1 MRTNDI
7 VNYADDTTPYSCAND
22 IPTAI
27 SELQAQQKKGFCK
40 LFANTLKNIC
50 IGIHFNGSFWHT
62 VCSLNRIMN
71 CLAGIFREY
80 FPKFSEKRFY
90 ETVSNRLHVFHNQ
103 SIFSVQA
110 KDTLCPHVTIWF
122 V

>member
-7 VNYADDTTPYSCAND
+7 VNYADDTTPYSCGND
-22 IPTAI
+22 
-27 SELQAQQKKGFCK
+27 
-40 LFANTLKNIC
+40 FANTLKNIC

-90 ETVSNRLHVFHNQ
+90 ETVQNRLHVFHNQ

-110 KDTLCPHVTIWF
+110 KDTLCPHVTI
-122 V
+122 